1 MTALSLTPRTSEV
14 RGEPY
19 ASVYSFFQL
28 WDAWQWT
35 TPVMLTPIV
44 DEGHGLR
51 VWDERINKAE
61 RFQLMKIITPV
72 GGGGAGMG

>member
-1 MTALSLTPRTSEV
+1 VCQLYPNAAPSML
-14 RGEPY
+14 
-19 ASVYSFFQL
+19 VYSFFQL

-51 VWDERINKAE
+51 VWDERVNKAE
-61 RFQLMKIITPV
+61 RFQLMKV
-72 GGGGAGMG
+72 SSS